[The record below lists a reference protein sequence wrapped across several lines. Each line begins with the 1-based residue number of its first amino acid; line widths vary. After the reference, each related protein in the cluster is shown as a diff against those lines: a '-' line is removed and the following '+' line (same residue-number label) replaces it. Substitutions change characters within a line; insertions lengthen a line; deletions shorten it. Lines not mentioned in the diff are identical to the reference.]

1 MSSIKQ
7 NTHLLASKKLIGEV
21 ITIGNNTAKAT
32 LSISPEMA
40 VDNHQLAH
48 GSFVFGLADYAAMA
62 AINEPTVVLGRAAI
76 KFMKPVVVND
86 ELTAIATITDKSHSK
101 KILVSVVVTNNKN
114 EIVFEGDFV
123 CFVLE
128 KHILEIS

>member
-21 ITIGNNTAKAT
+21 ITIENNTANVT
-32 LSISPEMA
+32 LTITPEMA
-40 VDNHQLAH
+40 VDNYQLAH
-48 GSFVFGLADYAAMA
+48 GSFVFGLADYAAMVV
-62 AINEPTVVLGRAAI
+62 INEPNVVLGKADI

-86 ELTAIATITDKSHSK
+86 KLTAIAEITDKTHPK
-101 KILVSVVVTNNKN
+101 KIIVSVTVTNQTDAL
-114 EIVFEGDFV
+114 VFEGSFV

-128 KHILEIS
+128 KHILTT